1 MKALGI
7 VRKVDILGR
16 IVIPKELRDALDIED
31 KDPLEIFV
39 EDDRIILKKYNPSC
53 IFCGSTAD
61 VVLYKEKLI
70 CEECIK
76 SISSRNTL

>member
-53 IFCGSTAD
+53 IFCGSSND

>member
-16 IVIPKELRDALDIED
+16 IVIPKELRDALDIEE

-53 IFCGSTAD
+53 IFCGSTKD
-61 VVLYKEKLI
+61 VFLYKEKLI
-70 CEECIK
+70 CEDCVK
-76 SISSRNTL
+76 SISSKSNL

>member
-16 IVIPKELRDALDIED
+16 IVIPKELRDSLDIED

-39 EDDRIILKKYNPSC
+39 EGDRIILKKYNPSC
-53 IFCGSTAD
+53 IFCGSFN
-61 VVLYKEKLI
+61 I
-70 CEECIK
+70 HNRHIF
-76 SISSRNTL
+76 SINTG